1 MKCFPLKRTVLN
13 WTVGCGL
20 WVLIKSAIAAPVIE
34 VNEERLRLELPPYVD
49 IFEDKNGN
57 IPFDDIKSEKF
68 SHQFAP
74 SPSTD
79 LSFGYTDSAY
89 WLRFGVENQLD
100 HDQSF
105 IVEVTPADI
114 DSIDL
119 YGVDYRLNKTLFHKH
134 SGSAVNFDQ
143 RDYDHPLYYFDI
155 SVPAHTAY
163 TYYVR
168 LESNK
173 TINAQLMLSTPRDHF
188 HFSGARDWWQGFIFG
203 ALLFLAIIHLGLA
216 FTFNHKGF
224 AYCGLMLLSMIFIQ
238 GSWNGYFLQFLNT
251 DRTLLDRQLILSV
264 YVSGALGLLFTR
276 SYLNTHERS
285 PKSHRLLTLLIVI
298 SLMGIP
304 CSWLFD
310 SHVNALLVG
319 AVTIP
324 TAFFI
329 FGVAIYSFLEGYE
342 PARYFLLARTVTI
355 VMILAAIFSD
365 RGLLPQ
371 GFVSAWGIS
380 ASMLFEGVVFAFAMI
395 KQQVDKQQLE
405 KHTQTAATPT
415 HTSALVPVSAF
426 CHELR
431 TPISGVMGMTELL
444 LDTPLTDQ
452 QRLQAETIRGSGK
465 ALLEVVNKMSDLAS
479 LESGEIELIE
489 TSFEIISVVESCIEN
504 ARNVSERR
512 NIELIY
518 QVDEA
523 LSGLVR
529 GDEEK
534 LQQVLSNLIN
544 YAVRRLE
551 SGEILLTAKFLSHDM
566 AQFEVISGKNT
577 FTQEYGALYEAHETP
592 TSADSLNLTIAR
604 QFVALLGGELVLQYR
619 ADGGSKASFQILL
632 RRQRR
637 EQSFD
642 GHEQLL
648 RGKRLMVVDDND
660 TCCKIVKQ
668 QAAHWGMDVIS
679 AGSGKEAL
687 ALLRSQANLNEIF
700 DLMLVDYDMPGMNGL
715 ELVSR
720 IKQEQ
725 ESLKAQNVLI
735 LILTGVSKMPN
746 QIMDRQLGV
755 HRILYKPLSGKN
767 LKIALI
773 DALQKA
779 VGGRS

>member
-1 MKCFPLKRTVLN
+1 MRSLPLKRTVLN
-13 WTVGCGL
+13 WAVGCGFSL
-20 WVLIKSAIAAPVIE
+20 LIKSAVAAPVIE

-57 IPFDDIKSEKF
+57 IRFDDIKSEKF
-68 SHQFAP
+68 SYQFAP

-79 LSFGYTDSAY
+79 LSFGYTRSAY

-134 SGSAVNFDQ
+134 SGSSVNFDQ

-155 SVPAHTAY
+155 GVPAHTAY

-173 TINAQLMLSTPRDHF
+173 TINVQLMLSTPRDHF
-188 HFSGARDWWQGFIFG
+188 HYSGARDWWQGFIFG
-203 ALLFLAIIHLGLA
+203 ALLFLAIVHLGLA
-216 FTFNHKGF
+216 FAFNYKGF

-251 DRTLLDRQLILSV
+251 DRTLLDKQLIFSV

-310 SHVNALLVG
+310 SHINALLVG
-319 AVTIP
+319 AVTVP

-342 PARYFLLARTVTI
+342 PARYFLLARTATI

-380 ASMLFEGVVFAFAMI
+380 ASVLFEGVVFAFAMI

-405 KHTQTAATPT
+405 KNTQASAIPT
-415 HTSALVPVSAF
+415 HATALVPVSAF

-465 ALLEVVNKMSDLAS
+465 ALLDVVNKMSDLAS

-518 QVDEA
+518 QVEES

-551 SGEILLTAKFLSHDM
+551 SGEILLTAKFLSQDM
-566 AQFEVISGKNT
+566 VQFEVISGKNT
-577 FTQEYGALYEAHETP
+577 FTQEYGALYESHETP

-604 QFVALLGGELVLQYR
+604 QFVALLGGELILQYR
-619 ADGGSKASFQILL
+619 ADGGSRASFQIML

-637 EQSFD
+637 EQFFD
-642 GHEQLL
+642 DHEQLL

-668 QAAHWGMDVIS
+668 QATHWGMEVVS
-679 AGSGKEAL
+679 AGGGKEAL

-725 ESLKAQNVLI
+725 ESLKAQNILI

-746 QIMDRQLGV
+746 QIMDKQLGV

-779 VGGRS
+779 VGGHS